1 MESSGVAEIG
11 RATLHKSNSESLG
24 LGQFSEQIIRIEAGV
39 CGHEW

>member
-1 MESSGVAEIG
+1 MESSGVAEIS

-24 LGQFSEQIIRIEAGV
+24 LGQFSEQIRIEAGV